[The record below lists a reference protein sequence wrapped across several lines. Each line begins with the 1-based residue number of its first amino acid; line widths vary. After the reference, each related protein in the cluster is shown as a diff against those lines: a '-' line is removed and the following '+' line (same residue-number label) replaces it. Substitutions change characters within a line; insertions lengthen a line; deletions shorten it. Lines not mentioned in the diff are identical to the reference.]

1 VNKAELVQQL
11 QDRAGL
17 SRGDASK
24 AIDALFSADNGII
37 ARELKSGNKV
47 QITGFGTFQSKKREG
62 RTGRNPRTGEAITIA
77 PSTSAGFK
85 AGKGL
90 KDFFGA

>member
-1 VNKAELVQQL
+1 MNKSELVQQL

-17 SRGDASK
+17 SKTDATK
-24 AIDALFSADNGII
+24 AIDALFSAQDGII

-47 QITGFGTFQSKKREG
+47 QITGFGTFESKRREA
-62 RTGRNPRTGEAITIA
+62 RTGRNPRTGKEINIA
-77 PSTSAGFK
+77 ASTSAGFK

-90 KDFFGA
+90 KDYFGT